1 MNDRFLL
8 PENKM
13 SKNCTWFCSI
23 DIGTSFSG
31 YAFAPR
37 KNFTKN
43 PCEIY
48 SPVWKKDELSHKTPT
63 SVLLDPNKKFSAFG
77 HAADEKYEELIDKQE
92 HENWFYFRDFKM
104 ELYNT
109 KMQVREI
116 IIT

>member
-1 MNDRFLL
+1 MNDRFSLQ
-8 PENKM
+8 ENKM

-37 KNFTKN
+37 ENITKN

-48 SPVWKKDELSHKTPT
+48 SPVWKKDVLSHKTPT
-63 SVLLDPNKKFSAFG
+63 SVLLHPDRSFSAFG
-77 HAADEKYEELIDKQE
+77 HAADEKYEELIDKRE

-109 KMQVREI
+109 VQVREI